1 MTQSEMRESGMAYR
15 IRLIGIVSG
24 SIGPRELEIPPRQI
38 YSKTSN
44 RTSLNKP
51 LHLTRSPIYSK
62 TIVMLTYRSS
72 LFP

>member
-1 MTQSEMRESGMAYR
+1 MQAKWGKMAHGV
-15 IRLIGIVSG
+15 RLVGIVSG
-24 SIGPRELEIPPRQI
+24 SVGPRELEIPPRQI
-38 YSKTSN
+38 CSKTSN
-44 RTSLNKP
+44 RTSLSKP